1 LIDDSF
7 TKEEVEK
14 DGYMWRE
21 ENIKVDIP
29 EWVDVIKV
37 EKLDKY
43 QWYDENWK
51 WQIDKEV
58 LKKVI
63 KDKKWNIYK
72 IVPIEYDFLIKHS
85 LPLPE
90 IHWLD
95 RIKLGFKFK

>member
-1 LIDDSF
+1 MDDSF

-29 EWVDVIKV
+29 EWVEFINV
-37 EKLDKY
+37 ENLDKY
-43 QWYDENWK
+43 QWYDENWN

-63 KDKKWNIYK
+63 KDEKWNIYK
-72 IVPIEYDFLIKHS
+72 IVQMEYDFLIKHS

-95 RIKLGFKFK
+95 RIKLGYKFK